1 MGSDFKYID
10 RHLSKCCFIPVGFRC
25 NTKATLIKN
34 NLVTRSL
41 PFDSGFFPPH
51 SITSVLR
58 SGELKL
64 TLNEKLEPMNFSL
77 ATLTYTGGIHFTKR
91 SEMEILKMSN
101 QSDSFHALGE
111 ERLMDVPTHGYFA
124 THLEHKFTL
133 AHYLWTKHSQHYKT
147 HYTNLI
153 TDINKMFQRRLDYMY
168 EICNQNFPIFI
179 FTREGKQD
187 YFVNNE
193 KFKLDSFVELKE
205 ELNKQF
211 GDNLLLIFSQYT
223 GENNGG
229 IFYHKLDDYE
239 DFCKYVRSQ
248 CGK

>member
-1 MGSDFKYID
+1 MGSNFKYID
-10 RHLSKCCFIPVGFRC
+10 EHLGTCCFIPVGFRC
-25 NTKATLIKN
+25 STKVTLAKN
-34 NLVTRSL
+34 NLVTKSL
-41 PFDSGFFPPH
+41 PFDSGFFPPC

-58 SGELKL
+58 EGELKL
-64 TLNEKLEPMNFSL
+64 SLNEKLEPNNFSL
-77 ATLTYTGGIHFTKR
+77 ATLNYSGGINFTAR
-91 SEMEILKMSN
+91 VEEEIEKMSN
-101 QSDSFHALGE
+101 ESDTFYKLGHE
-111 ERLMDVPTHGYFA
+111 QLMDSPTHGYFA

-133 AHYLWTKHSQHYKT
+133 AHYLWTKHSKNYKT

-168 EICNQNFPIFI
+168 EICNRNFPIFI
-179 FTREGKQD
+179 FSRESRQD

-223 GENNGG
+223 DENNVVFF
-229 IFYHKLDDYE
+229 ITN
-239 DFCKYVRSQ
+239 
-248 CGK
+248 